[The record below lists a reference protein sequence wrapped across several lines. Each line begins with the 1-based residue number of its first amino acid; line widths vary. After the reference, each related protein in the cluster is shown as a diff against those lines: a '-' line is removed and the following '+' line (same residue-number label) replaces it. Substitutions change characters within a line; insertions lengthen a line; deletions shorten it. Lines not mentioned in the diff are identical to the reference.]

1 MQTLCRR
8 LIGTDEGLDM
18 VEYALLVALIAMVSV
33 AILSILGS
41 SVGDAI
47 DNADTLLRSDA
58 GV

>member
-1 MQTLCRR
+1 MQTLFRR

-18 VEYALLVALIAMVSV
+18 VEYALLVALIAMVSF
-33 AILSILGS
+33 AILSALGS

>member
-18 VEYALLVALIAMVSV
+18 VEYALLVAFIAMVSV

>member
-1 MQTLCRR
+1 
-8 LIGTDEGLDM
+8 M
-18 VEYALLVALIAMVSV
+18 VEYALLVAFIAMVSV

>member
-1 MQTLCRR
+1 MQTLFRR

-33 AILSILGS
+33 AILSTLGS

-47 DNADTLLRSDA
+47 DGADTLLRSDA